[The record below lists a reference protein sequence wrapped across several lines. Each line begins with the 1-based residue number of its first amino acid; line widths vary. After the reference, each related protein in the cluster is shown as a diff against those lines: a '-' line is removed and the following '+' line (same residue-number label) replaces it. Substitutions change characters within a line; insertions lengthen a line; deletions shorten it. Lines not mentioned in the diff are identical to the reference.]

1 MKWQWLLMI
10 WEYNLMRNKSWWF
23 RAKRDWRKN
32 GEHYMIM
39 FVVSFILLAWSFA
52 ITVGGLR

>member
-1 MKWQWLLMI
+1 MI